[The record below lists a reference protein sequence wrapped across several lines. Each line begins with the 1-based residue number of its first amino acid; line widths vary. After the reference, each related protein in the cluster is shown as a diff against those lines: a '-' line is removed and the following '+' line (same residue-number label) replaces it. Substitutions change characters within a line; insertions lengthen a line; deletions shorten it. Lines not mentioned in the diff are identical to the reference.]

1 MMIWLKALLSH
12 ILNYFTPMQVYVVQ
26 IKCFLNDLQ
35 NVLHLVMVLPFDQ
48 VCKNIIDSKIA
59 SHIENSDFRHMVFLV

>member
-1 MMIWLKALLSH
+1 MH
-12 ILNYFTPMQVYVVQ
+12 VYLVQ
-26 IKCFLNDLQ
+26 IKCDWCFVVDRQ

-59 SHIENSDFRHMVFLV
+59 SHIENTVVHDFRDTS

>member
-1 MMIWLKALLSH
+1 
-12 ILNYFTPMQVYVVQ
+12 MQVYVVQ

-59 SHIENSDFRHMVFLV
+59 SHIENSAFRHMVFLV